1 MRIGRKTMK
10 RTRYLAVAALAA
22 ASIGFGAAPASA
34 SACPPD
40 DQAPCQCE
48 SANDFFKRLTG
59 QRLLNCS

>member
-1 MRIGRKTMK
+1 MK
-10 RTRYLAVAALAA
+10 HIRHLLVVAALAT
-22 ASIGFGAAPASA
+22 ASIGFTAAPA

-48 SANDFFKRLTG
+48 DANDFWKRLTG